1 MYESDDPVDLETHA
15 EFHVFRDFMFHFI
28 PLVFVAIV
36 AVALGLGTQK
46 HLRTERIK
54 VRERNLIEQEIRVIQ
69 TDLAAHVSDA
79 LLVAEALRTGFFLC
93 TDETL
98 RSTLFQH
105 FLTTMSRV
113 RKVYDQIRFLDDTG
127 REIIRVNRKKGGV
140 YLVDDQELQDKSSRP
155 YYIQAMHAPES
166 TVVVSRFDLNIE
178 HGQVER
184 PVKPVIRF
192 STPVDDAS
200 GNRLGVVVLNYL
212 GSRLL
217 EMIMENAGSGDGA
230 IHLANL
236 DGYWLIGPTPE
247 EEWGFMQESGDK
259 GHIARRFPELWEYM
273 GEHEDGQVVLGSELF
288 TFTTMSPLPVHPDSA
303 SSSADSIKP
312 ERWVLISRVSMDF
325 MGREYLM
332 VGVPLAL
339 VAFVGLGLVA
349 LMWTLARQREH
360 RATGRLVNMA
370 TRDGLTNL
378 YNRKYFVQCVDRE
391 IERAKRYD
399 HPLSL
404 VLFDIDHF
412 KRINDTHGHVQG
424 DEVLRTLATLVRES
438 CRDQDVAG
446 RVGGEEFAVLLPE
459 TGREQAAVMAERLR
473 QAVEDLEV
481 RVAGGEVI
489 RFTISIGVISSDP
502 AVEDMDFQTLFT
514 KVDALMYQAKEGGR
528 NRVVVG

>member
-1 MYESDDPVDLETHA
+1 MRESEKSFDLEA
-15 EFHVFRDFMFHFI
+15 QGAFHVFRDFMFHFI
-28 PLVFVAIV
+28 PLVLVAIV
-36 AVALGLGTQK
+36 VVGIGLGTQRY
-46 HLRTERIK
+46 LRIERIK
-54 VRERNLIEQEIRVIQ
+54 VRERNIIEQEIRVIQ

-79 LLVAEALRTGFFLC
+79 LLVAEVLRTGFPLC
-93 TDETL
+93 ADEASRCSL
-98 RSTLFQH
+98 LQG

-113 RKVYDQIRFLDDTG
+113 RGVYDQIRFLDNTG
-127 REIIRVNRKKGGV
+127 REVIRVNHKKGGA
-140 YLVDDQELQDKSSRP
+140 YLADDQELQDKSSRP
-155 YYIQAMHAPES
+155 YFIQALHALGGN
-166 TVVVSRFDLNIE
+166 VVVSRFDLNIE

-184 PVKPVIRF
+184 PFKPMLRF

-200 GNRLGVVVLNYL
+200 GNRLGVVVLNYM
-212 GSRLL
+212 GSKLL
-217 EMIMENAGSGDGA
+217 EMVMENAGSGDGDVY
-230 IHLANL
+230 LVNSE
-236 DGYWLIGPTPE
+236 GYWLIGPTPE
-247 EEWGFMQESGDK
+247 EEWGFMFDNEDK
-259 GHIARRFPELWEYM
+259 GQIGRRFPQFWKYVK
-273 GEHEDGQVVLGSELF
+273 EHEDGQVIRGGELF
-288 TFTTMSPLPVHPDSA
+288 TFTTMAPTLAQPSSGGRLPGLQQS
-303 SSSADSIKP
+303 
-312 ERWVLISRVSMDF
+312 ERWVLISRVSMDV

-332 VGVPLAL
+332 VGFPLAL

-349 LMWTLARQREH
+349 LLWTLARQREH

-378 YNRKYFVQCVDRE
+378 YNRRYFVQCVDRE
-391 IERAKRYD
+391 IERAKRYE

-424 DEVLRTLATLVRES
+424 DEVLRTLAALVRES

-502 AVEDMDFQTLFT
+502 AVDDMDFQTLFT
-514 KVDALMYQAKEGGR
+514 RVDARMYQAKEGGR